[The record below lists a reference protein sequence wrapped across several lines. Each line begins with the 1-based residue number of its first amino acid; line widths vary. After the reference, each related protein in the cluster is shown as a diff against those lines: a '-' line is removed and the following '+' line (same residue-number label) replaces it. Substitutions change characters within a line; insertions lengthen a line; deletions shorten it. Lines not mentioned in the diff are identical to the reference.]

1 MPAGAPSGSSSTGSE
16 ARLNRPSEMK
26 DEGRI
31 FSLPSFW
38 LVCAVYP
45 ECLST
50 AETVRRLLSG
60 SLTHTHVRNRLPQM
74 LRRTSRSFLH
84 IFHILLPTQD
94 ECQSLLLCSLH
105 YVALLLCLRRLI
117 LPTALH
123 LGRLCPFLIPVP
135 HHVLTVRCLSAAYPG
150 ILQMVL
156 YLCSSYLPFL
166 R

>member
-60 SLTHTHVRNRLPQM
+60 SLTHTRAK
-74 LRRTSRSFLH
+74 SFT
-84 IFHILLPTQD
+84 PDVTANV
-94 ECQSLLLCSLH
+94 SL
-105 YVALLLCLRRLI
+105 
-117 LPTALH
+117 
-123 LGRLCPFLIPVP
+123 F
-135 HHVLTVRCLSAAYPG
+135 
-150 ILQMVL
+150 
-156 YLCSSYLPFL
+156 SSYFPYLATYP